1 MRTDEPTVV
10 LTGASAGIGLSM
22 LEALADEA
30 FVLAVSRSAP
40 PLETFNGVWTHGDL
54 ESPEAVATSL
64 VDYLSRTGRPLSGMI
79 LCAASY
85 GADRR
90 HPFLETS
97 DREWDELMTINVRS
111 QFIFTSRLL
120 PLLLR
125 QTQAFLVAVS
135 SNTAT
140 APAPGRIAYGC
151 SKAASRA
158 LFSGLAEELTDSGV
172 AVIQFMP
179 DRQVVTRGLRRRR
192 PPGFDYSSYIQPE
205 VFKEP
210 IRSIVRTRGAGM
222 NGNCV
227 PFS

>member
-1 MRTDEPTVV
+1 MTKTTLV

-30 FVLAVSRSAP
+30 FVLAVSRTPP
-40 PLETFNGVWTHGDL
+40 PLETFNGVWMQGDL
-54 ESPEAVATSL
+54 ESPEPIATAL
-64 VDYLSRTGRPLSGMI
+64 LEYLLRTGRELSGLI

-90 HPFLETS
+90 HGFLETT
-97 DREWDELMTINVRS
+97 DREWDELMTVNVRS

-125 QTQAFLVAVS
+125 QVPAFIVAVS

-140 APAPGRIAYGC
+140 LPAPGRIAYGC
-151 SKAASRA
+151 SKAASYA
-158 LFSGLAEELTDSGV
+158 LFSGLAEELAATGV
-172 AVIQFMP
+172 AVIQFVP

-192 PPGFDYSSYIQPE
+192 PPGFDYSSYIQTD

-210 IRSIVRTRGAGM
+210 IRAIARTRGVGL
-222 NGNCV
+222 NGVCM